1 MTDAPQIW
9 HYGLIARW
17 WAEFNEPDPAELA
30 FYRG

>member
-17 WAEFNEPDPAELA
+17 WAEFND
-30 FYRG
+30 RTRQSWRSTGG